1 VRSYNRAHPSIG
13 PLGEAEPLCPP
24 NLVPLVVSDISQ
36 ATQNNPENA
45 ARPDDIGA
53 WDAMNAGLFLCVA
66 VKSDA
71 ASYSTIAA
79 QVDLASLG
87 SMSQRLAEVADRA

>member
-13 PLGEAEPLCPP
+13 PLGEREPLCPP

-36 ATQNNPENA
+36 ATQNNPESA

-53 WDAMNAGLFLCVA
+53 WDATNAGLFYDLSRRREIPMQQVA
-66 VKSDA
+66 PPMRRKE
-71 ASYSTIAA
+71 I
-79 QVDLASLG
+79 SLP
-87 SMSQRLAEVADRA
+87 LVVYVTTTC